1 MNAPVK
7 HAARAFAP
15 ASDGNAIAGFDL
27 LGHSIHGPRD
37 TVTVRRIDS
46 PEVRID
52 AIRGCATGLPTDPQH
67 NTAGAALMA
76 LRRALDLDFG
86 FAVELDKGIPFGSGM
101 GGSAASCVAALVAA
115 NELLDHPLTRHQLYP
130 LALAGEA
137 ASSGG
142 LHGDNLGPMLLGGL
156 CLSLLD
162 RLVELPV
169 PEGLTAVLVHPEH
182 EIETRHARSVL
193 NRGFALPD
201 VVCQSG
207 HLTLLMAGLYQG
219 DFGLVAAGL
228 DDVLVMPRR
237 ACLIPGFDDVRSA
250 ALGHNA
256 LGAGISGAGPSM
268 VAWFQNREQAELAA
282 APMQQAFAEAGV
294 NSRAFVSSVAGPA
307 AGVLP

>member
-1 MNAPVK
+1 MSAPDK
-7 HAARAFAP
+7 HTARAFAP
-15 ASDGNAIAGFDL
+15 ASVGNAIAGFDL

-37 TVTVRRIDS
+37 TVTVRRIDR

-52 AIRGCATGLPTDPQH
+52 AIRGCTVNLPTEPQL

-86 FAVELDKGIPFGSGM
+86 FAAELDKGIPFGSGM

-137 ASSGG
+137 ASSDT

-156 CLSLLD
+156 CLSLMD
-162 RLVELPV
+162 RLVQLPV
-169 PEGLTAVLVHPEH
+169 PDGLTAVLVHPEY
-182 EIETRHARSVL
+182 EIETRHARNVL
-193 NRGFALPD
+193 NRGFTLPD

-207 HLTLLMAGLYQG
+207 HLALLMAGLYQG
-219 DFGLVAAGL
+219 DFELVGAGL
-228 DDVLVMPRR
+228 DDVLVTPHR
-237 ACLIPGFDDVRSA
+237 ACLVPGFDDVRSA

-268 VAWFQNREQAELAA
+268 VAWFQNPEQAALAA
-282 APMQQAFAEAGV
+282 APMQQAFAGV
-294 NSRAFVSSVAGPA
+294 GLDSRAFVSPVAGPA
-307 AGVLP
+307 AEVLS